1 MKMNNETTPRDSVSK
16 LHTDDAISGIAK
28 MPQVPDGGW
37 GWVVCSACFL
47 VHMLIDGLFYSFG
60 VIYVELLEYY
70 GSSKGSTAL
79 IGSLCPG
86 VLFLIGPVV
95 SMLVRK
101 FGCRAVAVSG
111 ALVASASQIASIFA
125 PNMQFLY
132 FSLGIMTGVGYG
144 LIYLPSIVCVV
155 SYFDKRRSLAAGIG
169 VSGTGIGTFIFSPI
183 TSLLVQEYAWQG
195 AILVHAGLLLNC
207 IACGL
212 VFLPLVKQ
220 EPVENKESFAF
231 YSEKDVTIKVQN
243 GRDDFE
249 NSHLENGQRY
259 YAEFTELQN
268 DTSLEIICGHTSNE
282 SVHTSVTPPEIQ
294 ALLSPYDN
302 NGNSVHGSVLTCE
315 QTSSDHQ
322 MDENAKSTFTRACI
336 SSGCFASLKGHFD
349 FEIFKLVP
357 FNLFMV
363 SSFFY
368 SLGYYVPYIYLPD
381 TAIDVGIDDLDA
393 AWLLSVVGIT
403 NTIARVLFGFL
414 SDRKWVN
421 RFLLYSTALIICG
434 CSTVAAPFMKSF
446 WSLVLYSTLFG
457 VFSGVTVSLTS
468 VLLTDIVGIEKL
480 SDAFGMTSFI
490 SGISVFAGPP
500 IAGLL
505 YDISGSYM
513 VPYVGAGVTIAASG
527 AILLL
532 IPLLDMRSNSK

>member
-1 MKMNNETTPRDSVSK
+1 WPRLNVCYEDKMNNETTPRDSDSK

-28 MPQVPDGGW
+28 MQKVPDGGW
-37 GWVVCSACFL
+37 GWVVCAACFF

-111 ALVASASQIASIFA
+111 ALVASASHIASIFA

-132 FSLGIMTGVGYG
+132 FSLGVMTGFGYG

-155 SYFDKRRSLAAGIG
+155 SYFDNRRALATGIG

-183 TSLLVQEYAWQG
+183 TSLLLQEYAWQG
-195 AILVHAGLLLNC
+195 AILIHAGLLLNC
-207 IACGL
+207 VACGL
-212 VFLPLVKQ
+212 VFLPLEKK
-220 EPVENKESFAF
+220 EPVYAIKSRVAF
-231 YSEKDVTIKVQN
+231 YAEEDVTIKVQN
-243 GRDDFE
+243 GRDDLE
-249 NSHLENGQRY
+249 NSHLEKGQRH
-259 YAEFTELQN
+259 YAGFTVPQN

-282 SVHTSVTPPEIQ
+282 SDHTSATSPEIQ
-294 ALLSPYDN
+294 APLAPYVINDNVHTSELTSTDHPRYDN
-302 NGNSVHGSVLTCE
+302 G
-315 QTSSDHQ
+315 
-322 MDENAKSTFTRACI
+322 KSTFTCARLSLGCI
-336 SSGCFASLKGHFD
+336 ASLKEHFD
-349 FEIFKLVP
+349 FEIFKIVP
-357 FNLFMV
+357 FHLFMV

-381 TAIDVGIDDLDA
+381 TAIDVGIDELDA

-403 NTIARVLFGFL
+403 NAIARVLFGFL

-421 RFLLYSTALIICG
+421 RSLLYSTALIICG

-457 VFSGVTVSLTS
+457 VFSGKSVTVSLTS
-468 VLLTDIVGIEKL
+468 VLLTDIVGIKKL
-480 SDAFGMTSFI
+480 SDAFGMYSFI
-490 SGISVFAGPP
+490 SGISMFAGPP
-500 IAGLL
+500 IAGKVITSNLK
-505 YDISGSYM
+505 YIS
-513 VPYVGAGVTIAASG
+513 
-527 AILLL
+527 
-532 IPLLDMRSNSK
+532 MRTNSHRN